1 MTNVSRRRN
10 ARRDQIPDRV
20 GPLLPLYLDAVRAG
34 RRRRT
39 RARSPWRPPRD
50 KQYRCRRTRRERV
63 RPAAGRRSRPP
74 VATLPAF
81 AWGAKFSPRCRGP
94 QGPAPVWQRAVWA
107 TPYPTRQRSARASET
122 QTAAAFVW
130 FTQDVSALR
139 ECFSATSRLSSPNA
153 ASAITASTQTIHGF
167 PCFPLAFPDG
177 NGLAAQLHKQS
188 PVGTTRQ

>member
-94 QGPAPVWQRAVWA
+94 QGPAPVGRGPSGPLR
-107 TPYPTRQRSARASET
+107 TPRASAAPALLRLKLQRPLFGFHKTYTHSEINMFEHVSPQGFSLIT
-122 QTAAAFVW
+122 SNCSECDNCVYQTNTDFHV
-130 FTQDVSALR
+130 
-139 ECFSATSRLSSPNA
+139 
-153 ASAITASTQTIHGF
+153 F
-167 PCFPLAFPDG
+167 P
-177 NGLAAQLHKQS
+177 
-188 PVGTTRQ
+188 